1 MKSGLIGVLERLHGW
16 RLWLSFALATVVGA
30 EVIVSLMDLLLMGRV
45 TWDYLLTGVVAAGV
59 VAPISLFLMHRLL
72 DELAARRQAS
82 LAQSVDNA
90 EARLQVAMDASDEGI
105 LMVAEDGHV
114 LSANQRFFEMWRV
127 PPALATRGED
137 HALLSHVLDQ
147 LTDPD
152 GFVAGVRRLYG
163 SDAEAVDVLNFKDG
177 RVFERFTRTLRVG
190 GQNGRIWCFRDVS
203 EQART
208 REALAESE
216 ELYRTIVSQAAD
228 GIGLIDVE
236 TTCLIEVNESKCRLL
251 GYSRPEL
258 VGQPLS
264 LIQAGMDD
272 AAVRAALGQVA
283 LLGRCEF
290 ENRYRC
296 KDGAILVAQ
305 VSASAIRVKGRNCI
319 VAVAR
324 DIGERKRA
332 EAELQESRNLLR
344 SVIDTAPVRVFWKD
358 RNSIY
363 LGCNPAFAAD
373 AGKSHIG
380 EVVGRDDFA
389 MGWAEQAEAYR
400 ADDRAVIES
409 GVAKLV
415 YEEPQTMPDGSTI
428 WLSTSKVPLRNAAG
442 ETVGVLGIHEDITD
456 RKRAEQN
463 LKRAVEVT
471 GVVLWEMDV
480 RSRTLRFDR
489 AQLPLLGMA
498 VEDGLGSF
506 DEWLGRL
513 HPDDADG
520 FMARFAAAL
529 APGEPVFDMEYRM
542 RGAADDYQWIK
553 SVGRVVQRGPDGQPV
568 LAVGTS
574 INVTERRRLQAV
586 LEASEARSRELA
598 TLLRMMAD
606 NVPDMIWAKDLQKR
620 FLFANKAICR
630 DLLNAASTDEP
641 LGRTDMFF
649 ALRERAAHAE
659 DPAWHTFGE
668 LCQDSDAITLDRG
681 TASVFEEFGNLRG
694 RLTYLEVH
702 KAPFVDEQG
711 RVIGTVGS
719 ARDVT
724 ERKRIDDE
732 LRRHREQL
740 EVLVREKTD
749 ELLATEARA
758 SRILEAAA
766 DGLFGVDTGGSITFI
781 NPAGCRMLGHPV
793 EKVVGRQAHSL
804 FHHAH
809 PDGREFP
816 AAECPLCRAWREGT
830 EARMDDA
837 TFWTADGCAL
847 PVAVATR
854 PMVEGGRLVG
864 AVVSFVD
871 TRVQRTAAEARERA
885 LAAAESLALTRSQF
899 LANMSHEIRTPMN
912 GMLGFAQIGLR
923 HHDDPAKARTA
934 FERILAAGDQLI
946 GVVNDVLDFAKV
958 DSGKLAIEPSAMD
971 PAELA
976 RRAGDL
982 FAERARAKGLVLNV
996 RLSPTLPARCMGDAL
1011 RLGQIL
1017 NNLMSNAVKFTEA
1030 GSIELSAAREGN
1042 NLLFRVIDSG
1052 IGMTDEQMA
1061 ALFNPFQQADSS
1073 TTRRYGGT
1081 GLGLAICKR
1090 LLEMMAGDI
1099 HVESNPGRGS
1109 RFDVSLPCIE
1119 VAAADGGSDVGPV
1132 APAVV
1137 RPLDGLSVLVADD
1150 DATSRHLLEMG
1161 LGERGA
1167 RVTSVGDGKAAV
1179 ERVAQE
1185 GEGTFDLVLMDI
1197 QMPVMDGIEATR
1209 RLHALAPRLPV
1220 VGQTAHAFA
1229 EDGERCL
1236 AAGMVA
1242 HLAKPI
1248 DLALLEGI
1256 IVQSTSRKP

>member
-1 MKSGLIGVLERLHGW
+1 MKSGLIGLLERLHGW
-16 RLWLSFALATVVGA
+16 RLWFSFALATVVGA
-30 EVIVSLMDLLLMGRV
+30 EVIVSLMDLLLMGQV
-45 TWDYLLTGVVAAGV
+45 TWDYLLTGLVAAGV
-59 VAPISLFLMHRLL
+59 VAPLSLFLMHRLL
-72 DELAARRQAS
+72 DELATRRQAF
-82 LAQSVDNA
+82 LTQSVNTA

-114 LSANQRFFEMWRV
+114 LSANQRFFEMWHV

-137 HALLSHVLDQ
+137 HALLGHVLDQ

-152 GFVAGVRRLYG
+152 SFIAGVRRLYG
-163 SDAEAVDVLNFKDG
+163 SDAEAIDVLNFKDG

-190 GQNGRIWCFRDVS
+190 EQNGRIWCFRDVS
-203 EQART
+203 EQAHT
-208 REALAESE
+208 REALAERE
-216 ELYRTIVSQAAD
+216 ELYRAIFSSAGD

-236 TTCLIEVNESKCRLL
+236 TARLIEVNESKCRML
-251 GYSRPEL
+251 GYAREEL
-258 VGQPLS
+258 IGQPLA
-264 LIQAGMDD
+264 LIQADMDE
-272 AAVRAALGQVA
+272 AGVRMAMARVVELGQLA
-283 LLGRCEF
+283 F
-290 ENRYRC
+290 ENRYRHR
-296 KDGAILVAQ
+296 DGSFVDAH
-305 VSASAIRVKGRNCI
+305 VSTSVVRLKGRDCVI
-319 VAVAR
+319 AVAR

-332 EAELQESRNLLR
+332 EAALQESRNLLQ

-358 RNSIY
+358 RDSIY

-373 AGKSHIG
+373 AGKSDVG
-380 EVVGRDDFA
+380 DVVGRDDFA
-389 MGWAEQAEAYR
+389 MSWAEQAEAYR

-409 GVAKLV
+409 GLAKLA
-415 YEEPQTMPDGSTI
+415 YEEPQTTPEGRTI

-442 ETVGVLGIHEDITD
+442 NIVGVLGIYEDITE

-471 GVVLWEMDV
+471 RVVLWEMDV

-489 AQLPLLGMA
+489 AQLSLLGLPA
-498 VEDGLGSF
+498 EDGLGTF
-506 DEWLGRL
+506 DAWVGRL

-520 FMARFAAAL
+520 FMVQFAAAM

-542 RGAADDYQWIK
+542 RDEAGAYQWIK
-553 SVGRVVQRGPDGQPV
+553 TVGRVVQRGTDGQPI

-574 INVTERRRLQAV
+574 INVTERRRLQEV

-620 FLFANKAICR
+620 YLFANKAMCR
-630 DLLNAASTDEP
+630 DLLNAVDTDEP
-641 LGRTDMFF
+641 HGRTDMFF
-649 ALRERAAHAE
+649 ALRERASHPTDAQ
-659 DPAWHTFGE
+659 WHTFGE
-668 LCQDSDAITLDRG
+668 LCQDSDEATLQQNRP
-681 TASVFEEFGNLRG
+681 SVFEESGNVKG
-694 RLTYLEVH
+694 RMTVLEVH
-702 KAPFVDEQG
+702 KAPFLDDAG
-711 RVIGTVGS
+711 RVIGIVGS
-719 ARDVT
+719 ARDIT
-724 ERKRIDDE
+724 ERKKLDME
-732 LRRHREQL
+732 LGRHRDHL
-740 EVLVREKTD
+740 EDLVREKTE

-758 SRILEAAA
+758 SRVLEAAA
-766 DGLFGVDTGGSITFI
+766 DGLFGVDTAGQITFI
-781 NPAGCRMLGHPV
+781 NPAGCRMLGYPA
-793 EKVVGRQAHSL
+793 EKVVGRQAHAL

-809 PDGREFP
+809 PDGRTFP
-816 AAECPLCRAWREGT
+816 AAECPLCHAWRDGT
-830 EARMDDA
+830 DSRMDDA
-837 TFWTADGCAL
+837 TFWTADGGAL

-854 PMVEGGRLVG
+854 PMIEVGRLVG

-871 TRVQRTAAEARERA
+871 TSVQRAATEARERA
-885 LAAAESLALTRSQF
+885 LAAAENLAQTRSQF

-958 DSGKLAIEPSAMD
+958 DSGKLAIEPAAMD
-971 PAELA
+971 PAEVA

-982 FAERARAKGLVLNV
+982 FAERARAKGLVLSV
-996 RLSPTLPARCMGDAL
+996 SLSPTLPARCMGDAL

-1017 NNLMSNAVKFTEA
+1017 NNLLSNAVKFTEA
-1030 GSIELSAAREGN
+1030 GAVELSAAREGDH
-1042 NLLFRVIDSG
+1042 LLFRVIDSG
-1052 IGMTDEQMA
+1052 IGMTEAQMA

-1099 HVESNPGRGS
+1099 HVESAPGRGS
-1109 RFDVSLPCIE
+1109 RFDVSLPCID
-1119 VAAADGGSDVGPV
+1119 VVAADGGMNAGQVARAVG
-1132 APAVV
+1132 
-1137 RPLDGLSVLVADD
+1137 RPLAGLSILVADD

-1167 RVTSVGDGKAAV
+1167 RVTSVGDGEAAV
-1179 ERVAQE
+1179 ERIAQA
-1185 GEGTFDLVLMDI
+1185 GEGAFDLVLMDI

-1229 EDGERCL
+1229 EDGERCM

-1242 HLAKPI
+1242 HLTKPI

-1256 IVQSTSRKP
+1256 IVQSIAHKP